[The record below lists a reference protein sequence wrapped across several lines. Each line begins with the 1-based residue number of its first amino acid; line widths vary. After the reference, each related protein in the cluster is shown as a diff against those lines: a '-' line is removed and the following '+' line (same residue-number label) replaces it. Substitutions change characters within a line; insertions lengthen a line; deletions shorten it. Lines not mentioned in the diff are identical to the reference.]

1 VGCNR
6 YLVTSRYFQA
16 CQRGHR
22 DRASEMECLEGWLPM
37 SRVAELQN
45 LRARRMGVRVVARY
59 ELQSQQQVDDLLP
72 ALLQMPSWLNGYHYE
87 WHDH

>member
-1 VGCNR
+1 
-6 YLVTSRYFQA
+6 
-16 CQRGHR
+16 
-22 DRASEMECLEGWLPM
+22 M